1 MPNVPVDLSAPA
13 ALRESLGRLLD
24 AAAGGRAG
32 TTVEVKGPVA
42 ERANSRIFHARGGAL
57 PHPLAVKLCLR
68 PHTLDP
74 DPDTAR
80 RQYAAL
86 ARLAE
91 GMPGERFRAVRPY
104 HLWED
109 LGVYAAEWVPGRS
122 MTERL
127 FRPLCP
133 PALALEL
140 VRRAAGW
147 LRCFH
152 AAGLEA
158 PGALEVADKVAELPI
173 LARAG
178 SGLSAAFPEALGLLR
193 ATATRAARPSL
204 PRSWIHGDF
213 KTDNLLVCGEAVVG
227 MDIQL
232 SHVNVA
238 LHDVASFLN
247 HLDLGLRQ
255 PQTWRP
261 ATFRGTLE
269 AAFLRDYFG
278 APLGPGVRAALAW
291 IRLYA
296 LLDVW
301 LMVEQSPAP
310 GLRKRVLR
318 QLFRRSTGALIRELR
333 AASR

>member
-1 MPNVPVDLSAPA
+1 MPNPPVDLSAPA
-13 ALRESLGRLLD
+13 ALQESLSRLLD
-24 AAAGGRAG
+24 AAASGRAG
-32 TTVEVKGPVA
+32 AAVEVIGPVA
-42 ERANSRIFHARGGAL
+42 ERANSRIFYARGGAL

-68 PHTLDP
+68 PHILDP
-74 DPDTAR
+74 DPDAAR
-80 RQYAAL
+80 QQYAAL
-86 ARLAE
+86 ARVAE

-133 PALALEL
+133 PARALEL

-147 LRCFH
+147 LWCFH

-158 PGALEVADKVAELPI
+158 PGTLEVADKVAELPT

-178 SGLSAAFPEALGLLR
+178 SGLPAAFPEALGLLG
-193 ATATRAARPSL
+193 ATAARAARPRL

-227 MDIQL
+227 LDIQL

-247 HLDLGLRQ
+247 HLDLSLRQ
-255 PQTWRP
+255 PQAWRP
-261 ATFRGTLE
+261 ASFRGTLE
-269 AAFLRDYFG
+269 ATFLREYFG
-278 APLGPGVRAALAW
+278 APLDPGVRVALAW
-291 IRLYA
+291 VRLYA

-310 GLRKRVLR
+310 GLRKRVLW
-318 QLFRRSTGALIRELR
+318 QLFRRSAGTLILELR
-333 AASR
+333 AATR